1 METFAVQKRSRLAR
15 DERRASIVDVA
26 SEVFLSEGYAAASM
40 SEIAARVGGSKATLY
55 NYFPS
60 KEELFAAVVTA
71 RCEQLQSIIADVES
85 EGVDLRTS
93 LKHLGERFLALILT
107 DDAIA
112 TFRLVVAESA
122 RFPEIGRA
130 FYAAGPRAG
139 EERIGRFLSQGIAHG
154 ELRTGDPIEMA
165 RAFVDLCKT
174 DIQMLRLCNAMP
186 EPSSADIAH
195 RVDRAA
201 DQFLA
206 IYATKR

>member
-1 METFAVQKRSRLAR
+1 METFAAQKRSRLAK
-15 DERRASIVDVA
+15 DERRASIIDVA

-60 KEELFAAVVTA
+60 KEELFTAVVTA

-139 EERIGRFLSQGIAHG
+139 EERIGRFLSQAIAHG
-154 ELRTGDPIEMA
+154 QLRPGDSLEMA

-174 DIQMLRLCNAMP
+174 DIQMLRLCNVMP
-186 EPSSADIAH
+186 EPSSNEIAG
-195 RVDRAA
+195 RVDRAT

-206 IYATKR
+206 IYAPKR